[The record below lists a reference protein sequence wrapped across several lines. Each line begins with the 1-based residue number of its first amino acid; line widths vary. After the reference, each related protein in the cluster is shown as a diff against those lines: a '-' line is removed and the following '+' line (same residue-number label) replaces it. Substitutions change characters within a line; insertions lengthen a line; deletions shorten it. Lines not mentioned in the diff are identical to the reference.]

1 MNHIG
6 FGIMCFGDSMYFR
19 GTTEKI
25 DNLTVRGYNCY
36 VLTDNRDFFVEKY
49 WGKSVK
55 ILSYDRSFKSYHDK
69 IHLVKQIHK
78 DHQIAILIDADT
90 NITDYD
96 VFRRLEIF
104 EYQEGISYVDT
115 LSNHKSKFDKIGKIP
130 MEGDEWK
137 QYENYCLKKYKDF
150 KDLDT
155 VWEYFIVFNRLGFRS
170 KPFFYEYEKLQ
181 IIKESCD
188 IPFEKGVSGAG
199 EGISISIASQLSGNK
214 IQKDSRLAT
223 LTNNS
228 IKPITRYTPS
238 NQRPDFM
245 KNDK

>member
-1 MNHIG
+1 
-6 FGIMCFGDSMYFR
+6 
-19 GTTEKI
+19 
-25 DNLTVRGYNCY
+25 
-36 VLTDNRDFFVEKY
+36 
-49 WGKSVK
+49 
-55 ILSYDRSFKSYHDK
+55 
-69 IHLVKQIHK
+69 
-78 DHQIAILIDADT
+78 
-90 NITDYD
+90 
-96 VFRRLEIF
+96 
-104 EYQEGISYVDT
+104 VDT